1 MPDFWALKN
10 FQNASNDKTQK
21 VGCTLFSELRI
32 CELINHKSSFEYP
45 KNPCLNQATQ
55 KNTYQI
61 VLKNPGIENFKP
73 NPTIPVT

>member
-1 MPDFWALKN
+1 MIKHNKF
-10 FQNASNDKTQK
+10 
-21 VGCTLFSELRI
+21 GCTLFSELWI
-32 CELINHKSSFEYP
+32 HELINHKSSSFEYP

-73 NPTIPVT
+73 NPPIPVT